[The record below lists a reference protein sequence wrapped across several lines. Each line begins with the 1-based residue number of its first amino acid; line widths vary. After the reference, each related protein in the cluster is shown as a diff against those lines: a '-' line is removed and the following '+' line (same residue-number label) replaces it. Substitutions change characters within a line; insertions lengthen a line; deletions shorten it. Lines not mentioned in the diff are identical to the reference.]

1 MARVAASVGYTLE
14 QQPDEKKGV
23 QELKQ
28 EALGWQASNTTNEG
42 LLVLALLATY
52 QAAAQRP
59 DRLLRGLRKCNR
71 TVDSQSVNQLLSL
84 YEQQKLSSD
93 YFTKY
98 SATSKKALGYLQ
110 KCIEKEPVKV
120 GTRSS
125 PLKVSIVRK
134 DKRHGKVGGVK
145 FAPLLS
151 EEQKMQLSV
160 LIKCVQ
166 QVTPHAVHNR
176 NFGDGNYGNGQ
187 NAVMLQLFLESLL
200 PDIFNLII
208 TAAQAAVDAG
218 RWQHSIISTGRAG
231 KVQRV
236 MGIRVIEFLSYNQLG
251 GLGWHRD
258 SDSIYT
264 MSIMLSNPGEFS
276 GGELHV
282 LVPAGDDVQQ
292 GNASVRDI
300 VPAAIGAGG
309 TAFIFDSED
318 VHRVTN
324 ITSGKRK
331 VLVIEF
337 WPFGDAA
344 FLERGDPIRQL
355 AALGATG
362 ECENLKTKLNC
373 RGSLSHLR
381 GPRAK
386 LNLSEAVMQAPS
398 ILK

>member
-1 MARVAASVGYTLE
+1 MR
-14 QQPDEKKGV
+14 
-23 QELKQ
+23 
-28 EALGWQASNTTNEG
+28 
-42 LLVLALLATY
+42 
-52 QAAAQRP
+52 
-59 DRLLRGLRKCNR
+59 C
-71 TVDSQSVNQLLSL
+71 
-84 YEQQKLSSD
+84 
-93 YFTKY
+93 
-98 SATSKKALGYLQ
+98 
-110 KCIEKEPVKV
+110 
-120 GTRSS
+120 
-125 PLKVSIVRK
+125 
-134 DKRHGKVGGVK
+134 KVGGVK